1 MQVPQLHDVA
11 QVSSCLP
18 TQIETMPAP
27 RAPTARKCSPTP
39 EDAAPPM
46 PASLRARGVPHPRAH
61 PSRPQSHTTRGKAAP
76 PAWNSR
82 RAQRDPMIALRR
94 LRLHRRQIQSTPRS
108 RIQNAH
114 QRPLRI
120 AITNVKSLH
129 GLPLVYTYSSNTIS
143 DNAAP
148 AGTIGKTLASGA
160 QSKTSNS
167 GSGDRRNRS
176 IKSPVS
182 LVTGYSRKAS
192 SLSRPALIRYAFA
205 ISTKSGLS
213 LRSVSA

>member
-1 MQVPQLHDVA
+1 MWPRPCRPRLVLAHSRTHIRNVRNRIPLA
-11 QVSSCLP
+11 IKLP
-18 TQIETMPAP
+18 HLLGTYVEHE
-27 RAPTARKCSPTP
+27 C
-39 EDAAPPM
+39 
-46 PASLRARGVPHPRAH
+46 
-61 PSRPQSHTTRGKAAP
+61 
-76 PAWNSR
+76 
-82 RAQRDPMIALRR
+82 DPMIALRR
-94 LRLHRRQIQSTPRS
+94 LRLHRWQIQPAPRS